1 MVSESGTGGVGGHP
15 LPGYHACMVSIP
27 RLVAV
32 VALVAT
38 ALTAQVQKGGT
49 PPELTF
55 DKVWNQG
62 PASWDDLAGKVV
74 ILDFAQTW

>member
-1 MVSESGTGGVGGHP
+1 MVLVSAHGEVGCQQ
-15 LPGYHACMVSIP
+15 LLGYHRRMVSIS
-27 RLVAV
+27 RLFAV
-32 VALVAT
+32 VALAVT
-38 ALTAQVQKGGT
+38 GLSAQVQKGGT

-62 PASWDDLAGKVV
+62 PASWDDLVGKVV